1 MELLKRI
8 RDEASQRAKHIVLP
22 EGEDDRMIQ
31 AAEILKREGVCEV
44 TILDAKGDV
53 PTRAASLGASLDG
66 IRILN
71 PIGNENLDRYSRQF
85 YEIRKKKGISEGEAK
100 ATVSQ
105 PLFFG
110 AMMVRE
116 GDVDGSVAGA
126 VNTTGNVLKAGIQ
139 CIGLADNISVVSSIF
154 LMIVPDWEKPF
165 TFADCAVVPNPD
177 SSQLA
182 SIAIASAQTHKKLTG
197 DEPIVAMLSF
207 STYGSATH
215 PLVKKVQEA
224 TRLVKE
230 MAPELKVDGEL
241 QLDAAIIPSIG
252 MKKAPN
258 STVAGKAN
266 VLVFPDLNAANI
278 GYKLTQRLAKA
289 EAIGPIIQGLRKPTN
304 DLSRGCS
311 VDDIVNVAA
320 ICCLLSE

>member
-85 YEIRKKKGISEGEAK
+85 YEIRKQKGITEGEAK